1 MGTPRSDFD
10 EAVAYYVKVIS
21 EVTSDQWE
29 LPARGTQ
36 SVLAVA
42 AQGSRPL
49 TTTRDFLAAGAAE
62 EEIHNTVGYFVRS
75 KPVDAETAAGI
86 QRRGAEA
93 LERIQ
98 SGDPA
103 TIVAD
108 LAAQVLAPVHA
119 APDDA
124 MVGTQFGGMRLLPYL
139 PTRTLELMTCSV
151 EIAHAI
157 GSETPPPDG
166 PIESTARLLSDIAI
180 ANHKGA
186 LLVRVLW
193 TQVQLG

>member
-10 EAVAYYVKVIS
+10 EAVAYYVKVVS
-21 EVTSDQWE
+21 EVTSDQWD

-49 TTTRDFLAAGAAE
+49 TTTRDFLAAGATI

-93 LERIQ
+93 LARLQ
-98 SGDPA
+98 GGDPA

-108 LAAQVLAPVHA
+108 LAAQVLEPVHA

-124 MVGTQFGGMRLLPYL
+124 LVGTQFGGMRLLPYL

-151 EIAHAI
+151 EIAHVI
-157 GSETPPPDG
+157 GSETLPPEG
-166 PIESTARLLSDIAI
+166 PIESTARLLSEIAI

-193 TQVQLG
+193 TQVQLA

>member
-10 EAVAYYVKVIS
+10 EAVAYYVKVVS
-21 EVTSDQWE
+21 EVTPDQWD
-29 LPARGTQ
+29 LPARGAQT
-36 SVLAVA
+36 VLQVA

-49 TTTRDFLAAGAAE
+49 TTTRDFLAAGGDV

-93 LERIQ
+93 LERLQ
-98 SGDPA
+98 GGDPA

-108 LAAQVLAPVHA
+108 LAEQVLGPVHGA
-119 APDDA
+119 ADDA
-124 MVGTQFGGMRLLPYL
+124 IVGTQFGGMRLIAYL
-139 PTRTLELMTCSV
+139 PTRTLELMTCALEV
-151 EIAHAI
+151 AYAI
-157 GSETPPPDG
+157 GSETVPPDG
-166 PIESTARLLSDIAI
+166 PIESVAHLLSEIAI
-180 ANHKGA
+180 ASRKGP

-193 TQVQLG
+193 TQVQQA

>member
-10 EAVAYYVKVIS
+10 EAVAYYVQVVS
-21 EVTSDQWE
+21 EVTSEQWE

-36 SVLAVA
+36 TVLQVA

-49 TTTRDFLAAGAAE
+49 TTTRDFLAAGADG

-93 LERIQ
+93 LERLQ
-98 SGDPA
+98 GGDPA

-108 LAAQVLAPVHA
+108 LAEQVLGPVHA
-119 APDDA
+119 AADDA

-139 PTRTLELMTCSV
+139 PTRTLELMTCAV

-157 GSETPPPDG
+157 GSASVPPEG
-166 PIESTARLLSDIAI
+166 PVESVAHLLSEIAI

-193 TQVQLG
+193 TQVQLA